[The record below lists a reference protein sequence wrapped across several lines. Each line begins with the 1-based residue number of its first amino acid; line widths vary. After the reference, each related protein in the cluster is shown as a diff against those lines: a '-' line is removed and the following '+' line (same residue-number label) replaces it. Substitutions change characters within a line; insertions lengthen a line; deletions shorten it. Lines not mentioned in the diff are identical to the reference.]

1 MAIAVKICGI
11 NDASAMQ
18 AAVDGGAEL
27 VGLIFFPASPRAVSP
42 EQAAELAM
50 LVPADVTPVALT
62 VDADDALLDAICAA
76 LPRAMLQ
83 LHGQESPERVAEIKA
98 RTGRRVIKAIG
109 IAERGDL
116 EKVAAYD
123 RVADRLLFDA
133 KPPPRPD
140 ALPGGNAVSFDW
152 TLIKGI
158 KTDKPWMLA
167 GGLGVDNLAQAVADS
182 GARAIDVSS
191 GVEDSPGHKNPDK
204 IRTLLALAATL

>member
-1 MAIAVKICGI
+1 
-11 NDASAMQ
+11 
-18 AAVDGGAEL
+18 
-27 VGLIFFPASPRAVSP
+27 
-42 EQAAELAM
+42 

-123 RVADRLLFDA
+123 RVADQLLFDA

>member
-1 MAIAVKICGI
+1 
-11 NDASAMQ
+11 MQ

-27 VGLIFFPASPRAVSP
+27 VGLIFFPASPRAVTP
-42 EQAAELAM
+42 EQAAELAK
-50 LVPADVTPVALT
+50 LVPAHVTPVALT
-62 VDADDALLDAICAA
+62 VDADDALLDAICAV

-83 LHGQESPERVAEIKA
+83 LHGHESPERVAEIKA

-109 IAERGDL
+109 IAEQSDL
-116 EKVAAYD
+116 HQVAAYD

-133 KPPPRPD
+133 KPPQRAD

-152 TLIKGI
+152 SLIKGVR
-158 KTDKPWMLA
+158 TGKPWMLA
-167 GGLGVDNLAQAVADS
+167 GGLAADNLAQAVADS

-204 IRTLLALAATL
+204 IRALLALAATL